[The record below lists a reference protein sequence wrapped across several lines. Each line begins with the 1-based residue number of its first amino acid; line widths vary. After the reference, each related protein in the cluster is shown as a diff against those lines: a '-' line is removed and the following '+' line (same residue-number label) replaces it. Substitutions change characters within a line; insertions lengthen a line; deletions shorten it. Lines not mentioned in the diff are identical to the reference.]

1 MEKRLLI
8 LVSAGL
14 LLGLAAS
21 GEFLR
26 RQSSKKLWPGK
37 QLENATKLGFALS
50 VHRQKHGFYPESLT
64 DLTANGLLDEMEFE
78 ALRFKSSSAA
88 KSENWLYHA
97 PSNASHVAIVSPQP
111 VYPWNGHAGL
121 YVIARA
127 DGGGELI
134 SNAKRHLIS
143 APEQR

>member
-8 LVSAGL
+8 LVAVGL

-26 RQSSKKLWPGK
+26 RQISKKLWPAK
-37 QLENATKLGFALS
+37 QLENAIKLGSALS
-50 VHRQKHGFYPESLT
+50 SHRQKHGFYPEILT
-64 DLTANGLLDEMEFE
+64 DLTTDGLLDKKEFE

-97 PSNASHVAIVSPQP
+97 PTNASDVAIVSPEP
-111 VYPWNGHAGL
+111 VYPWKGHAGL
-121 YVIARA
+121 YVTARA

-134 SNAKRHLIS
+134 SSAKRHLVPV
-143 APEQR
+143 PERR